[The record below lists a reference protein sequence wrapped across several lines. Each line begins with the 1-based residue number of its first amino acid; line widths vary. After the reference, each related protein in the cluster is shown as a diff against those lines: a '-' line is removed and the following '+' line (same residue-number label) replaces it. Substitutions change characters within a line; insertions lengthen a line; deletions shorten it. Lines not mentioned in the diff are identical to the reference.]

1 MPPKMTSQRKMI
13 VREDSYEDIE
23 TTTTHISSTKRK
35 RSLKKKTFD
44 TEQLTPLIS
53 FYYTLAKTPTQT
65 SSTPMLD
72 SSAANTRGSHKR
84 VLGKTHKIPIEDNR
98 GSLMATRKSP
108 RLQSLGAQDL
118 GSSSKS
124 IADNCAVDQEVV
136 DHVEE
141 RTKKRT
147 RGPTKMKSIATDSG
161 GRLEVKFNSK
171 GQPIGTTSV
180 KLSSF
185 LGAPVREIVPITI
198 TNWRKIT
205 PGMKEVLWK
214 SIQARYKVDK
224 EWQKYYVFR
233 TMADLWRASKSRLV
247 SKLRKA
253 PNEEARMN
261 LKPDNINSEIEW
273 KSYVRE
279 IEFKAKS
286 EKFRKIRTKQLPHIC
301 SRKGYARLT
310 EELVNNSGS
319 KEAPSRVDVWTKAH
333 KKKNGQPVNLEVAE
347 AFDLVEEY
355 KKDLTISSTTSV
367 NDDILTKVLGPEK
380 NTYLRAFGRGVTR
393 SKLAIFY
400 E

>member
-13 VREDSYEDIE
+13 VREDSSEDLE

-35 RSLKKKTFD
+35 RSLRKKTFD

-53 FYYTLAKTPTQT
+53 FYHTLAKTPTQT

-72 SSAANTRGSHKR
+72 SPPANTRGSHKR
-84 VLGKTHKIPIEDNR
+84 VLGKTHKTPIEDNH

-108 RLQSLGAQDL
+108 RLQSLGVQDL

-124 IADNCAVDQEVV
+124 IADNCVV
-136 DHVEE
+136 DHIEE

-147 RGPTKMKSIATDSG
+147 RGPTKMKSIATNSD

-171 GQPIGTTSV
+171 GQPIGTTSI

-185 LGAPVREIVPITI
+185 LGALVREIVPITI
-198 TNWRKIT
+198 TDWRKIT

-233 TMADLWRASKSRLV
+233 TMADLWRAFKSRLV

-279 IEFKAKS
+279 KTSAEFKAKS
-286 EKFRKIRTKQLPHIC
+286 EKFRKIRTKQLPHTC
-301 SRKGYARLT
+301 SRKAFARLT
-310 EELVNNSGS
+310 EELV
-319 KEAPSRVDVWTKAH
+319 K
-333 KKKNGQPVNLEVAE
+333 L
-347 AFDLVEEY
+347 DLFVC
-355 KKDLTISSTTSV
+355 DL
-367 NDDILTKVLGPEK
+367 
-380 NTYLRAFGRGVTR
+380 
-393 SKLAIFY
+393 
-400 E
+400 